1 MATEINLVPD
11 IDDALRREAEAIY
24 ARSGLTLSDAFRR
37 LLEYTVE
44 EQHIPLDFLTPTA
57 ETLEAMA
64 ELKRGEGKTFLTL
77 EDLMAD
83 LNADD

>member
-1 MATEINLVPD
+1 MSANSITIPYL
-11 IDDALRREAEAIY
+11 DDAMAHEAEAIF
-24 ARSGLTLSDAFRR
+24 AESGLTLSDAFRR
-37 LLEYTVE
+37 LVIRTVKE
-44 EQHIPLDFLTPTA
+44 KHVPLDLLSPNA

-64 ELKRGEGKTFLTL
+64 ELDRGEGKSFHSV